1 MYHFYQIF
9 NNSDKTLSSKNRYSL
24 FFISYL
30 TQLIYSRS
38 KLDATLNDAK
48 NDASSDAADAITL
61 MLSRCQFRVLLS
73 DLQRAHKTMSNLG
86 FEKVEK
92 VGKDQEDHP

>member
-1 MYHFYQIF
+1 MYSRILTKLYVQKIG
-9 NNSDKTLSSKNRYSL
+9 TL

-92 VGKDQEDHP
+92 DQEDHP